1 MPRQA
6 RIDMPGLLQHVMVR
20 GIEGRN
26 IFEDDSDRKSFLK
39 RFSLLLRTTDTR
51 CYAWALLPNHAHF
64 LLLPERSKL
73 SLFMRRLLTGH
84 AVQFNR
90 RHQRSGHL
98 FQNRFKSI
106 ICENDPYLLELVRYI
121 HLNPLRAN
129 LVQDMN
135 ELDEFPWCGHSVLLG
150 KRHLDGQKVNE
161 VLSLFALR
169 LNSGRRLYRQ
179 FIQDGMAQGQREDLS
194 GSRKNIPVHQSQDDI
209 PNDGRI
215 LGTTAFIEEL
225 QEKHGRSET
234 MPARISLPELLRRVA
249 NYYGV
254 GQEELCQRSQAV
266 AIRQGRDVFCYLATR
281 MLHFPGPEVGEF
293 LHIKRSA
300 VSHAV
305 QRGAEIVRADDGIR
319 RKIIT

>member
-1 MPRQA
+1 
-6 RIDMPGLLQHVMVR
+6 
-20 GIEGRN
+20 
-26 IFEDDSDRKSFLK
+26 
-39 RFSLLLRTTDTR
+39 
-51 CYAWALLPNHAHF
+51 
-64 LLLPERSKL
+64 
-73 SLFMRRLLTGH
+73 MRRLLTGH